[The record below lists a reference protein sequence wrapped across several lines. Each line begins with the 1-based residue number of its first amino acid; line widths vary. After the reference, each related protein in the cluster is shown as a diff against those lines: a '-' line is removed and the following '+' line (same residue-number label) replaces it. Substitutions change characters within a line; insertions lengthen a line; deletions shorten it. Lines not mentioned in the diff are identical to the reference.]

1 MKVRREVGVHD
12 HESYNAIDW
21 NLLPTF
27 FLQFSFFYHYHF
39 EPVALAVSCA
49 VSDDFQLAMTS

>member
-1 MKVRREVGVHD
+1 VGVHG

-27 FLQFSFFYHYHF
+27 FLQFSFSYHHHF

-49 VSDDFQLAMTS
+49 VSDDYQLATSS

>member
-21 NLLPTF
+21 NLLPKF